1 MLSTKTYIL
10 KRMHNELLF
19 DMSTLHCNSKMTNLL
34 DESRV
39 PEDTYNK

>member
-19 DMSTLHCNSKMTNLL
+19 DMSTLHCN
-34 DESRV
+34 
-39 PEDTYNK
+39 